1 MAAQAPTTTIKLPA
15 PLLADARA
23 EAGLMNRSMGSQ
35 VEHWA
40 LLGRAVERAQ
50 GFTLDRIR
58 AAMAGEFD
66 AAMLTESE
74 RDYFDDM
81 IGGALST
88 PKGAGREFWDRFDR
102 SRNTDR

>member
-1 MAAQAPTTTIKLPA
+1 MAAHATTTIKLPA
-15 PLLADARA
+15 LLLADARA
-23 EAGLMNRSMGSQ
+23 EASLMNRSMGSQ

-50 GFTLDRIR
+50 GFTFARIQ
-58 AAMAGEFD
+58 AALAGEFD
-66 AAMLTESE
+66 GAMLSDSE

-81 IGGALST
+81 IGDVLDT
-88 PKGAGREFWDRFDR
+88 PKGAGRVFWERFDR